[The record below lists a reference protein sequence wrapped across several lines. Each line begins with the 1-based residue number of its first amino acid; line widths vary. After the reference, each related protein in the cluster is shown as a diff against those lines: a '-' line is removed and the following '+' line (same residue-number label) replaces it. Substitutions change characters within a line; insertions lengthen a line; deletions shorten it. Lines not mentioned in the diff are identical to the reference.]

1 MNRIMIPVDQVES
14 TTGSDEFLFAAGPW
28 TGKIEIT
35 RSRNIPTSREGTPF
49 AGYSS
54 KDGEVLSIQ
63 LGDNSHV
70 EGEQQDAVGNRKMFH
85 DFAVEVGATSLWEI
99 DPSERNS
106 PNWQLQ
112 RSVRHVTQL
121 AIALGQ
127 AEQVEDDNGTFWS
140 VDETFIDNLRSGEFD
155 GRTIGYTVAHR
166 PNKGKNKEQRP
177 IFANIDGF
185 YEAD

>member
-1 MNRIMIPVDQVES
+1 MSRIMIPVDQVES
-14 TTGSDEFLFAAGPW
+14 TTGSDEFLFAPGPW

-35 RSRNIPTSREGTPF
+35 RSRNIPTNREGQPF
-49 AGYSS
+49 AGYST

-63 LGDNSHV
+63 LGDNAHV
-70 EGEQQDAVGNRKMFH
+70 EGEQQDQVGNRKMFH
-85 DFAVEVGATSLWEI
+85 DFAVEVGNTSLWDV

-127 AEQVEDDNGTFWS
+127 AEQVDDDNGNTCWS
-140 VDETFIDNLRSGEFD
+140 VDEAFIDSLRSGEFD

-166 PNKGKNKEQRP
+166 KTKSDTRP
-177 IFANIDGF
+177 VVANIDGF